1 MPLLIEIH
9 RITENANKYVVS
21 LKGIDTENDNGLDSI
36 RSFKKNSEKFIN
48 AIKEENDDIMTS
60 GN

>member
-1 MPLLIEIH
+1 
-9 RITENANKYVVS
+9 VS